1 MIFLFVCFFPDQI
14 ATISP
19 GMASCENT
27 LNTLRYANRY
37 KCSLF
42 GFLYIKCLLD
52 FDYWWNTTKW
62 TIYNAKNNNLFISDV
77 FCVQGK
83 RLCPDSS
90 FYSSLS
96 LSLTFYLSFLLIPCC
111 SRVKEFGIS
120 LSHLR
125 VWAQAYLSSFPMCL
139 RSRYTLLNL
148 CLHLVGWFSPHD
160 AWEAAYTFTPSHMP
174 K

>member
-1 MIFLFVCFFPDQI
+1 MQVNPGLFMDNSDYDLFLFFFPDQI

-42 GFLYIKCLLD
+42 GFLYIKYLLD

-120 LSHLR
+120 PSDIPFSQGGSRSGLSPTCEYEHKLIYP
-125 VWAQAYLSSFPMCL
+125 A
-139 RSRYTLLNL
+139 
-148 CLHLVGWFSPHD
+148 SPC
-160 AWEAAYTFTPSHMP
+160 AFAADTHC
-174 K
+174 